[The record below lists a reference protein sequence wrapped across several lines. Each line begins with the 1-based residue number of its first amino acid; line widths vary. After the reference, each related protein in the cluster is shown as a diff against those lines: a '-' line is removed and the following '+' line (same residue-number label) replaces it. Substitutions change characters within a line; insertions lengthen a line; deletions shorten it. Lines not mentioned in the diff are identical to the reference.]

1 MSSSFLQLKE
11 RALTKQISFQS
22 PFKLSTDSRC
32 LCPLLKKSPA
42 TYFNQLVSENSD
54 HIWWNSRLSKLVLL
68 CALWTVNRKNH
79 EIRNECEKLNKRDV
93 IKKCISQL
101 ISARAVIGQF
111 SKPYVLYGSL
121 KNLKAIFVPKM
132 FPDLSPSALKRIN

>member
-1 MSSSFLQLKE
+1 MSWCFLQLKE

-22 PFKLSTDSRC
+22 PFKLSTESRC
-32 LCPLLKKSPA
+32 LCLLLKKSPA
-42 TYFNQLVSENSD
+42 TYFNQLVSEKCD

-101 ISARAVIGQF
+101 ISAHAVIGQF
-111 SKPYVLYGSL
+111 SKPYCTVWSAKKL
-121 KNLKAIFVPKM
+121 KSYFCSQNVSWFIAKC
-132 FPDLSPSALKRIN
+132 S